1 MSIFRARGNSTVVTP
16 QYTGLQ
22 VQTAS
27 SALPIPIVYG
37 VSRLAPNLI
46 WADHFQTFPEYTSQ
60 GGKGGGQS
68 VTGYTYSTALIFGIS
83 EGPISSI
90 GTIFGPQGKKTLSDF
105 NFSIFNGTTPQSTWG
120 YLTASYPAS
129 ALAYQGTA
137 LVASSS
143 FDLGESASIDSIAF
157 EIYGVLSTS
166 GVVNALDAD
175 PALVIADYL
184 TNAQYGVGFPAG
196 SIDAT
201 ALYGAS
207 GGCSYQTYCQAS
219 GLAFSPCLTDQEPAN
234 TTLARWLQLTNSAAI
249 WSDGRLK
256 IIPYGDAVV
265 TGTLKTGQAVTFQPN
280 TASAYDLDDDDYIY
294 DGSGDPVT
302 ISRTDPYSAS
312 NVVRLEALDR
322 ANQYSPTTM
331 EARDQNAIEL
341 YGLRI
346 ASTITAHEFCD
357 TAMAAISAQLILQRG
372 LYIRN
377 TYSFRLSWEYCLL
390 EPMDLVTLT
399 DTGLGLDMV
408 PVRII
413 EIEEDTSG
421 LLTVTAEEFPGAVAT
436 ATAYPVPTVTNT
448 PINRNVAPAPVN
460 TPVIFEPPSDLTG
473 GSPQIWVGLSGGV
486 SGVADPNWGGATIY
500 VSTDDVTYA
509 EIGTVSS
516 PAKQGILSV
525 AVTAASAIP
534 ATSQLNANFTES
546 AALVATVGVNATNP
560 ALCLVGGEIIAYSA
574 VSLSGAYTYSL
585 GNLQRG
591 YVGQQSGAHAVGVPV
606 LCLDS
611 AVFHYVFPQNLIG
624 QEIYLKFASFN
635 IFGVA
640 AQDLST
646 CATYAI
652 TPQGSGIFG
661 PVAQSL
667 SQGTALDEGAASL
680 AVTESDTYG
689 FASDPYT
696 DTIDLGLASDNPTM
710 LSVGSGGTGASSA
723 QAARANI
730 GAAASGHNS
739 DIVSLTELGG
749 IGINTAVDT
758 SVNLLSVKS
767 KSVLFDNVGGG
778 VQLIVDK
785 AATSDSGSILYQ
797 TGYSTRALAGL
808 LSSDRYRIS
817 VSAAGTSFTQ
827 ALDID
832 PGTGHVGLAG
842 YTADSNNALGI
853 AGTSF
858 LFTASVD
865 SCRFTFNKAA
875 TANDASLT
883 FETGFSAR
891 ALAGLLG
898 SDGYQL
904 KVSPDGSTFFQVYT
918 VDQTTGN
925 LAIKALVSAASYTV
939 ATLPTGV
946 NGALAFASNGLKVG
960 ETTGGGTG
968 VIVAFSNGSW
978 RRLSD
983 DSVVVA

>member
-1 MSIFRARGNSTVVTP
+1 MSIFRGKGNSNVVTP

-46 WADHFQTFPEYTSQ
+46 WADNFQTSPEYTSQ

-68 VTGYTYSTALIFGIS
+68 VTGYTYSTALVFGIS
-83 EGPISSI
+83 EGPINSI
-90 GTIFGPQGKKTLSDF
+90 GTIYGPQGEETLSDF
-105 NFSIFNGTTPQSTWG
+105 NFSVFNGNTPQSIWG
-120 YLTASYPAS
+120 YLTASYPAV

-137 LVASSS
+137 LAASSN
-143 FDLGESASIDSIAF
+143 FNLGESASIGSIAF
-157 EIYGVLSTS
+157 EVYGALHAS

-175 PALVIADYL
+175 PALIIADYL
-184 TNAQYGVGFPAG
+184 TNPQYGVGFPAS

-201 ALYGAS
+201 ALYGDS
-207 GGCSYQTYCQAS
+207 GGSSYQAYCQAS
-219 GLAFSPCLTDQEPAN
+219 GLALSPCLTDQEAAN
-234 TTLARWLQLTNSAAI
+234 TTLARWLQLTNSAAV

-256 IIPYGDAVV
+256 IIPYGDATV
-265 TGTLKTGQAVTFQPN
+265 TGTLNNGQAVTFQPN
-280 TASAYDLDDDDYIY
+280 TISIYNLDDDDYVY
-294 DGSGDPVT
+294 DGSGDPLTV
-302 ISRTDPYSAS
+302 SRTDPYSAS

-322 ANQYSPTTM
+322 TNQYSPTTM
-331 EARDQNAIEL
+331 EARDQNGIEL

-357 TAMAAISAQLILQRG
+357 TAMATISAQLILQRG
-372 LYIRN
+372 LYVRN

-399 DTGLGLDMV
+399 DTGLGLDMT

-436 ATAYPVPTVTNT
+436 AAAYSVPTVTNT
-448 PINRNVAPAPVN
+448 PINRNVTPAPVN

-473 GSPQIWVGLSGGV
+473 GASQIWVGVSGGLN
-486 SGVADPNWGGATIY
+486 GTADPNWGGATIY
-500 VSTDDVTYA
+500 VSTDDVTYE
-509 EIGTVSS
+509 EIGRVSS
-516 PAKQGILSV
+516 PARQGTLSA
-525 AVTAASAIP
+525 AVTAPTTAPS
-534 ATSQLNANFTES
+534 TLQLTVNFGESGAHLSTAGVS
-546 AALVATVGVNATNP
+546 AANP
-560 ALCLVGGEIIAYSA
+560 ALCLVGSEIIAYSA
-574 VSLSGAYTYSL
+574 VSLSGAYTYL
-585 GNLQRG
+585 LENIQRG
-591 YVGQQSGAHAVGVPV
+591 YFGQQSGIHEVGVPV
-606 LCLDS
+606 LCLDN
-611 AVFHYVFPQNLIG
+611 AVFHYAFPMNLIG
-624 QEIYLKFASFN
+624 QPIFLKFASFN
-635 IFGVA
+635 VFGVA

-646 CATYAI
+646 CSTYTI
-652 TPQGSGIFG
+652 TPVGSGVFG

-667 SQGTALDEGAASL
+667 GQGTSLDEGAASL
-680 AVTESDTYG
+680 VVTETDSYG

-696 DTIDLGLASDNPTM
+696 DVIDLGLASDNPTM
-710 LSVGSGGTGASSA
+710 LGVGSGGTGASSA
-723 QAARANI
+723 QAARTNI
-730 GAAASGHNS
+730 GAAASGDNS
-739 DIVSLTELGG
+739 DIISLTELAG
-749 IGINTAVDT
+749 IGINTVADT
-758 SVNLLSVKS
+758 SINLLSVKS
-767 KSVLFDNVGGG
+767 TSVLFDNVGDN
-778 VQLIVDK
+778 VQIVVDK
-785 AATSDSGSILYQ
+785 GGISDTGSIVYQ
-797 TGYSTRALAGL
+797 TDYSTRALAGL

-817 VSAAGTSFTQ
+817 VSAGGTNFTQ

-832 PGTGHVGLAG
+832 PSTGHVGLAG
-842 YTADSNNALGI
+842 YTADANNALGVT
-853 AGTSF
+853 GTSF

-875 TANDASLT
+875 TANDASLI

-925 LAIKALVSAASYTV
+925 LAIKALVTPASYTV
-939 ATLPTGV
+939 GTLPVGV
-946 NGALAFASNGLKVG
+946 NGALAFASNGLKVS
-960 ETTGGGTG
+960 EVTGGGTG
-968 VIVAFSNGSW
+968 VIVVFSNGSW

-983 DSVVVA
+983 DNVVAA